1 MAGLLLSSRQPD
13 SLQQSPRQTDTR
25 HTEPLETTPLQTNS
39 RGYFRLHIVLTLF
52 TGLVFAAPSVDVV
65 ANEAPESCECL
76 WQGSFTDVAP
86 TSDLVIVGEVAAV
99 RGNAV
104 DMSIEEISLG
114 PDWLTDI
121 RVWTKTGD
129 YCRPPPDG
137 FTPGSR
143 WMLALKK
150 ITDLPEGGFDP
161 STPNQSFGRVGDYA
175 LSACGG
181 YFLEVYGN
189 TATGNLLPDMPRW
202 AYDPK
207 MTPVVID
214 LITSYLD
221 GSLSIESLQKASRE
235 DPAARELL
243 LDTKSFLRGQGPYLE
258 D

>member
-1 MAGLLLSSRQPD
+1 MS
-13 SLQQSPRQTDTR
+13 
-25 HTEPLETTPLQTNS
+25 
-39 RGYFRLHIVLTLF
+39 
-52 TGLVFAAPSVDVV
+52 VV

-76 WQGSFTDVAP
+76 WQGSFTEVAP

-104 DMSIEEISLG
+104 DMTIEQTSHG

-129 YCRPPPDG
+129 YCRPPPER
-137 FTPGSR
+137 FPPGSR
-143 WMLALKK
+143 WMLALEK
-150 ITDLPEGGFDP
+150 ITALPEGGFDP

-175 LSACGG
+175 VSACGG

-207 MTPVVID
+207 MNPVLID
-214 LITSYLD
+214 LISGYLD
-221 GSLSIESLQKASRE
+221 GSLPIESLQEASQE

-243 LDTKSFLRGQGPYLE
+243 LDTKSFLRGQDPYPE
-258 D
+258 N

>member
-1 MAGLLLSSRQPD
+1 VQTNLREHRRLHPALTFLAGLIL
-13 SLQQSPRQTDTR
+13 
-25 HTEPLETTPLQTNS
+25 
-39 RGYFRLHIVLTLF
+39 
-52 TGLVFAAPSVDVV
+52 AARSMSIV
-65 ANEAPESCECL
+65 ANEAPESCQCL
-76 WQGSFTDVAP
+76 WQGSFTEVAP
-86 TSDLVIVGEVAAV
+86 TADLVVVGEVAAI

-104 DMSIEEISLG
+104 DVAIEQISLG
-114 PDWLTDI
+114 PDWLTTI

-129 YCRPPPDG
+129 YCRPPPER
-137 FTPGSR
+137 FPPGSR
-143 WMLALKK
+143 WMLALEK
-150 ITDLPEGGFDP
+150 ISALPEGGFDP

-207 MTPVVID
+207 MNPVLIN
-214 LITSYLD
+214 LITNYLD
-221 GSLSIESLQKASRE
+221 GSLPIESLSEASQE

-243 LDTKSFLRGQGPYLE
+243 LDTKSFLRDQDLYLE

>member
-1 MAGLLLSSRQPD
+1 MAGFFSSSRQPD
-13 SLQQSPRQTDTR
+13 SLQQILRQTNTL
-25 HTEPLETTPLQTNS
+25 HTEPLETTPPHT
-39 RGYFRLHIVLTLF
+39 RLREHRLLHTVLTLLA
-52 TGLVFAAPSVDVV
+52 GLIFAAPSLDVV
-65 ANEAPESCECL
+65 ANEAPESCQCL

-86 TSDLVIVGEVAAV
+86 TSDLVVVGEVAAV

-104 DMSIEEISLG
+104 DMSIEEISRG

-143 WMLALKK
+143 WMLALEK

-207 MTPVVID
+207 MNPVVID

-243 LDTKSFLRGQGPYLE
+243 LDTKSFLRGQDPYLE

>member
-1 MAGLLLSSRQPD
+1 VAGFFLPSRQPD
-13 SLQQSPRQTDTR
+13 SLQQNPRQTNPPQTGL
-25 HTEPLETTPLQTNS
+25 LETTPLQKNS
-39 RGYFRLHIVLTLF
+39 WGPRCLCRVLGLL
-52 TGLVFAAPSVDVV
+52 TGLIFIAPSVDVV
-65 ANEAPESCECL
+65 ANEAPESCQCL
-76 WQGSFTDVAP
+76 WQGSFTEVAP
-86 TSDLVIVGEVAAV
+86 TSDLVVVGEVATV

-104 DMSIEEISLG
+104 DVTVEQIPLG
-114 PDWLTDI
+114 PDWLTAI

-129 YCRPPPDG
+129 YCRPPPER
-137 FTPGSR
+137 FPPGSR
-143 WMLALKK
+143 WMLALEK
-150 ITDLPEGGFDP
+150 ITALPEGGFDP

-181 YFLEVYGN
+181 YFLDVYGD

-207 MTPVVID
+207 MNPVLID

-221 GSLSIESLQKASRE
+221 GALTIERLQEASQE

-243 LDTKSFLRGQGPYLE
+243 LDTKSFLRGQDSYLE

>member
-1 MAGLLLSSRQPD
+1 MAGFFLSSRQPD
-13 SLQQSPRQTDTR
+13 SLQRSLR
-25 HTEPLETTPLQTNS
+25 HTNTPHTKPLETTPLRTNLWEHC
-39 RGYFRLHIVLTLF
+39 RLYTVLTVLV
-52 TGLVFAAPSVDVV
+52 GLILAAPSVDVV
-65 ANEAPESCECL
+65 ANGAPESCQCL

-86 TSDLVIVGEVAAV
+86 TSDLVVVGAVAAV

-104 DMSIEEISLG
+104 DIAIEQISLG
-114 PDWLTDI
+114 PDWLNTI

-129 YCRPPPDG
+129 YCRPPPEK
-137 FTPGSR
+137 FPLGSR
-143 WMLALKK
+143 WMLALEK
-150 ITDLPEGGFDP
+150 ITALPEGGFDP

-181 YFLEVYGN
+181 YFLEVYGD

-207 MTPVVID
+207 MNPVLID
-214 LITSYLD
+214 LINSYLD
-221 GSLSIESLQKASRE
+221 GSLPIESLQEASQE

-243 LDTKSFLRGQGPYLE
+243 LDTKSFLRGQDPYPE

>member
-1 MAGLLLSSRQPD
+1 M
-13 SLQQSPRQTDTR
+13 
-25 HTEPLETTPLQTNS
+25 
-39 RGYFRLHIVLTLF
+39 
-52 TGLVFAAPSVDVV
+52 
-65 ANEAPESCECL
+65 
-76 WQGSFTDVAP
+76 AP

-129 YCRPPPDG
+129 YCRPPPNG

-143 WMLALKK
+143 WMLALEK